1 ALPCLALPCL
11 ALPCLALPC
20 LALPCL
26 ALPCLALPCLS
37 VKNYDKTRHVLDK
50 LSRLIQPQP
59 DIRGANTMQTVQ
71 VGEFKAR
78 FSEIIDAVRAGET
91 VVVSYGRG
99 HENVAAL
106 IPYNQLPASEPRA
119 LGILSGQ
126 ASVAFAPDFEMTDE
140 EFLRA

>member
-1 ALPCLALPCL
+1 MSASTSIRIDQTL
-11 ALPCLALPC
+11 
-20 LALPCL
+20 
-26 ALPCLALPCLS
+26 
-37 VKNYDKTRHVLDK
+37 YDQAKADAASEHCGNILDN
-50 LSRLIQPQP
+50 LSRLHEPRTSTYEVEI
-59 DIRGANTMQTVQ
+59 MQTIQ

-78 FSEIIDAVRAGET
+78 FSEIIEAVRAGET

-99 HENVAAL
+99 RENVAAL

-126 ASVAFAPDFEMTDE
+126 ASVAFAPDFEMSDE